1 MEYFLLALASLLFG
15 LAKAV
20 WLALAGVITWLLR
33 LFWPLWLVAV
43 LVLALGTACTPAQ
56 AGWLDWLWGGS
67 QADIE
72 KIERS
77 AELAQEAARVT
88 SEAARSQAQQ
98 AVAQAEQAA
107 AQAQQNSRVADLL
120 GELSQERQHLAE
132 HVAALNT
139 LELQDSQV
147 AAALSAAGPLLICVT
162 SLLVGSLALWL
173 TSGSSNSQNADLA
186 TAVDVMAEELA
197 VSAQVAQDAGLRLG
211 GPGNSAGLLGLPDA
225 SPGPDR
231 RRKSYDP
238 ALDPNPNPS
247 RAAGFLDAGTDDEGP
262 MPF

>member
-1 MEYFLLALASLLFG
+1 MKILLLALVTLLFG
-15 LAKAV
+15 FAKAI
-20 WLALAGVITWLLR
+20 WLALVSVVAWLLK
-33 LFWPLWLVAV
+33 LLWPLWLVAV

-56 AGWLDWLWGGS
+56 AGWFDWLWGDD

-88 SEAARSQAQQ
+88 SETARSQAQQ
-98 AVAQAEQAA
+98 AVAQANQAA
-107 AQAQQNSRVADLL
+107 AQAHQNSRVADLL

-132 HVAALNT
+132 QVAALNT

-147 AAALSAAGPLLICVT
+147 AAALTAAGPLLICVT
-162 SLLVGSLALWL
+162 VLLVAGLALWL
-173 TSGSSNSQNADLA
+173 TSGSSSDPNTDLA

-197 VSAQVAQDAGLRLG
+197 VVVKPAAAPGTGLRLG
-211 GPGNSAGLLGLPDA
+211 SPKN
-225 SPGPDR
+225 SPGRLNLAKKTLGPEQDQ
-231 RRKSYDP
+231 P
-238 ALDPNPNPS
+238 E
-247 RAAGFLDAGTDDEGP
+247 DEGP